1 MSAPRHQLVSR
12 LRLIAWA
19 ALCCLVATAAEA
31 LPFLPR
37 CDAASQVRSV
47 SCVLAAGS
55 RLGGRCPRGAE
66 SDRRWADDSRGR
78 SAAVEPGPQSLLL
91 LATVFPAASSD
102 DAPGPRLAHA
112 RFVRSSGSRVMA
124 IVDGADPAGLGAEH
138 PAVVLEELPV
148 AALDPVTCLLF
159 AAGLFG
165 VGLSIAMYRRE
176 IGADLYCS
184 QVSMDGFREVT
195 RRACVCVTFG
205 RRPIHLTPLR
215 I

>member
-1 MSAPRHQLVSR
+1 MSAPRYQLVFR
-12 LRLIAWA
+12 LRLIVWA
-19 ALCCLVATAAEA
+19 ALCCLIASAAEA

-37 CDAASQVRSV
+37 CDAALQVRSV
-47 SCVLAAGS
+47 PCVWQHDRASGVAALAALERSPTGRRQPGPFCS
-55 RLGGRCPRGAE
+55 RRAWPPIPSLARNGI
-66 SDRRWADDSRGR
+66 SRG
-78 SAAVEPGPQSLLL
+78 
-91 LATVFPAASSD
+91 FSD
-102 DAPGPRLAHA
+102 DAPGARLAFP
-112 RFVRSSGSRVMA
+112 RFVTSSDSRVMA
-124 IVDGADPAGLGAEH
+124 IVDGADPAGLGAGH
-138 PAVVLEELPV
+138 PAIVLEELPV

-165 VGLSIAMYRRE
+165 AGLSIAMYRRE
-176 IGADLYCS
+176 IGAVLCCS

>member
-1 MSAPRHQLVSR
+1 MSAPRHQLVPR
-12 LRLIAWA
+12 LRLIVWA

-37 CDAASQVRSV
+37 CDAALQVQSV
-47 SCVLAAGS
+47 ACVLTQDRGSAGAVLAALRSIADGQTTA
-55 RLGGRCPRGAE
+55 GAVLQP
-66 SDRRWADDSRGR
+66 SSLATNPFLARNGISRGR
-78 SAAVEPGPQSLLL
+78 
-91 LATVFPAASSD
+91 SD

-112 RFVRSSGSRVMA
+112 RFVRSSGSRVTA

-138 PAVVLEELPV
+138 PGIVLEELPV

-176 IGADLYCS
+176 LGADLYCS
-184 QVSMDGFREVT
+184 QASMDGFREVT

>member
-1 MSAPRHQLVSR
+1 MSVPRHQLVFR

-19 ALCCLVATAAEA
+19 ALCCLIATAAEA

-37 CDAASQVRSV
+37 CDAAPQVRSQPCV
-47 SCVLAAGS
+47 LQHDRASAVGVLAAL
-55 RLGGRCPRGAE
+55 RAI
-66 SDRRWADDSRGR
+66 ADGQTTAGTVLQPSSLAPNPSLARNGISRG
-78 SAAVEPGPQSLLL
+78 
-91 LATVFPAASSD
+91 FSD
-102 DAPGPRLAHA
+102 DAPGARLAFP
-112 RFVRSSGSRVMA
+112 RFVTSSDSRVMA
-124 IVDGADPAGLGAEH
+124 IVDGADPAGLGAGH
-138 PAVVLEELPV
+138 PAIVLEELPV

-165 VGLSIAMYRRE
+165 AGLSIAMYRRE
-176 IGADLYCS
+176 IGAVLCCS